1 MQVTANAVAIVTGA
15 NKGVGYHIA
24 AQLVASGL
32 FGTVV
37 LACRDPTRGT
47 RAAAE
52 VGGEYLPLNVGD
64 PSSAD
69 ALAQAILEKYGR
81 CDLLVNNAAIA
92 FKAADPTPFN
102 EQTKPTLDVNYRGTV
117 QVTEALLPLLD
128 KQPRARIVNVA
139 SMAGKLRQLAPN
151 LQRQFASPSLT
162 LAQLH
167 ALVESFEA
175 DVSSG
180 THARNG
186 WGRSNYGFSKLAVIA
201 ATKVWARE
209 HPSISV
215 NAMCPGYCDTD
226 MSSHRGPRPPAEGAK
241 IAVLLATM
249 EQPPSGEF
257 YENMR
262 LSEW

>member
-1 MQVTANAVAIVTGA
+1 MVTASAQVAIVTGA

-37 LACRDPTRGT
+37 LACRDPTRGL

-64 PSSAD
+64 PSSA
-69 ALAQAILEKYGR
+69 ASLAQMVHEKFGR

-117 QVTEALLPLLD
+117 QVTEALLPLLA
-128 KQPRARIVNVA
+128 KQPHARIVNVA
-139 SMAGKLRQLAPN
+139 SMAGKLRQLSPS
-151 LQRQFASPSLT
+151 LQRQFASPTLT
-162 LAQLH
+162 MDQLH
-167 ALVESFEA
+167 TLVESFEA
-175 DVSSG
+175 DVRSG
-180 THARNG
+180 AHARNG
-186 WGRSNYGFSKLAVIA
+186 WGRSNYGLSKLAVIA
-201 ATKVWARE
+201 ATKVWSRQ

-226 MSSHRGPRPPAEGAK
+226 MSSHRGTRPPAEGAK
-241 IAVLLATM
+241 IAVLLSTM
-249 EQPPSGEF
+249 DQPPSGEF

-262 LSEW
+262 PSEW